1 MKYCV
6 LEKIKEDK
14 NLHKGKEI
22 INILEYTDKEK
33 RIINSWLKF
42 LECAK
47 LRTLGALVP
56 YVPCV
61 PSPLTCPH
69 ALRALVPCVPP
80 RLACPRALR
89 ALAPCMPSRSRA
101 FACLAY
107 LTYLAYPRVLCAL
120 KFI

>member
-69 ALRALVPCVPP
+69 ALRALVPCVPSC
-80 RLACPRALR
+80 LTCPRALH
-89 ALAPCMPSRSRA
+89 ALTL
-101 FACLAY
+101 ACLCLPCVPYVPCIPSCLMCIKVY
-107 LTYLAYPRVLCAL
+107 LVGC
-120 KFI
+120 F